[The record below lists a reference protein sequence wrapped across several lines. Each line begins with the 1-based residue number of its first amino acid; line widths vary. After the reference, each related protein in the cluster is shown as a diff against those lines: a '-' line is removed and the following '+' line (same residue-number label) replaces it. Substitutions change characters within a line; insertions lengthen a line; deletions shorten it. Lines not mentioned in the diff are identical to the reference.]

1 MVVVSAARI
10 VKLRIQAVDFHRDI
24 VHINGEKG
32 DGHREIPLNDTS
44 RRIFQELVTKARSKG
59 YEFIFT
65 NPVTGRPFAW
75 LYRGW
80 RQACKLAGI
89 EDLRIHGLRH
99 TFGTRAADE
108 GVRLP
113 AIQAVMG
120 HKSVKTTMQ
129 ILTRRRK
136 ECGGRAAERKPEK
149 SVEFWSKASGGVE

>member
-1 MVVVSAARI
+1 

-113 AIQAVMG
+113 P
-120 HKSVKTTMQ
+120 KSGGYGSQVCQKQ
-129 ILTRRRK
+129 QCRYSRD
-136 ECGGRAAERKPEK
+136 GGRNAAGGPLRGSLKNRSSFGQKPP
-149 SVEFWSKASGGVE
+149 GV